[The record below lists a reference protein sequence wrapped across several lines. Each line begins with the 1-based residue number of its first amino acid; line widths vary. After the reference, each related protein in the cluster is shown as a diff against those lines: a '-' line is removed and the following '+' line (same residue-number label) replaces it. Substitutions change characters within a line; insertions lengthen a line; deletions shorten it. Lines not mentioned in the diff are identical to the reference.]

1 MKETHY
7 AIVGAGPAGVAAAE
21 AIRQVDSA
29 NSILLVNGEAQPPYC
44 RPLVVEALT
53 GERQLGE
60 IGLKDAAWYEA
71 NGIELVSGDAVSAI
85 HHDANCLTLESGGN
99 VKYQKLLLATGSQ
112 PAIPP
117 IPGLADVPAHTLF
130 CTDDAEALR
139 PLCKKGGRALV
150 LGIGLIGMQAISALT
165 EMGLQV
171 TAVEMEE
178 KVLPLILDRDAA
190 ELVGERIVANGVTLK
205 LGTSIVECLAE
216 DGGYVAV
223 TDGGERIEFDVAIVA
238 TGMRPDFGLL
248 SNLTI
253 KRERGIKV
261 SETMETS
268 LPGIYAAGDV
278 TEYPNWVEGGSEVHA
293 HWLNATRQGRI
304 AGRAMAGAAG
314 EHYEPLF
321 LNSINVFGLP
331 LITVGASRMD
341 DTGEAT
347 VFAETIKERPRYRRL
362 VIRDR
367 KLVAATFVND
377 VDGAGALQ
385 YLIRE
390 KVELSDAV
398 AASLFADGAKG
409 VAFLGKLHRDAVQ
422 GGLEWP
428 ESMDLIDKFKKN
440 MKHTRWA

>member
-21 AIRQVDSA
+21 AIRQVDSKGA
-29 NSILLVNGEAQPPYC
+29 ILLFNGEAQPPYC

-53 GERQLGE
+53 GERQLSE
-60 IGLKDAAWYEA
+60 IGLKDAAWYESL
-71 NGIELVSGDAVSAI
+71 GIELVNGEKVTAIDHTASSLELASGETVAY
-85 HHDANCLTLESGGN
+85 
-99 VKYQKLLLATGSQ
+99 KKLLLATGSQ
-112 PAIPP
+112 PAMPP
-117 IPGLADVPAHTLF
+117 IPGLTDVPAHTLF

-139 PLCKKGGRALV
+139 PLCKEGGRALV

-171 TAVEMEE
+171 TAVEMQP
-178 KVLPLILDRDAA
+178 KVLPLILDADAA
-190 ELVGERIVANGVTLK
+190 NLVAQRIEANGVTLK
-205 LGTSIVECLAE
+205 LSTAIVECGPEGDAF
-216 DGGYVAV
+216 VAV
-223 TDGGERIEFDVAIVA
+223 TDGGERIVFDVAVVA

-248 SNLTI
+248 SDLGVE
-253 KRERGIKV
+253 KGRGIKV

-278 TEYPNWVEGGSEVHA
+278 TEYPNWVEGSSEVHA

-304 AGRAMAGAAG
+304 AGRAMAGAEG

-347 VFAETIKERPRYRRL
+347 VFAETIEERPRYRRL
-362 VIRDR
+362 VIREG

-385 YLIRE
+385 YLIRN

-398 AASLFADGAKG
+398 AASLFADGAAG
-409 VAFLGKLHRDAVQ
+409 VAFLDELHRKSVQ

>member
-29 NSILLVNGEAQPPYC
+29 NPIMLFNGEAQPPYC

-53 GERQLGE
+53 GERELGE
-60 IGLKDAAWYEA
+60 IGLRDAAWYQNNGIVLASGDRVTAIYHEA
-71 NGIELVSGDAVSAI
+71 NSLVLASGTKVF
-85 HHDANCLTLESGGN
+85 
-99 VKYQKLLLATGSQ
+99 YRKLLLATGSR

-117 IPGLADVPAHTLF
+117 IPGLSDVPAHTLY

-139 PLCKKGGRALV
+139 PLCKAGGKALV
-150 LGIGLIGMQAISALT
+150 LGIGLIGMQAISALSG
-165 EMGLQV
+165 MGLKV
-171 TAVEMEE
+171 TAVEMQD

-190 ELVGERIVANGVTLK
+190 ALVGRRIEANGVTLR
-205 LGTSIVECLAE
+205 LDASIVEFVSEGDAFA
-216 DGGYVAV
+216 AV
-223 TDGGERIEFDVAIVA
+223 TDGGERIVFDIAVLA
-238 TGMRPDFGLL
+238 TGMRPDFALL
-248 SNLTI
+248 KDSGVETD
-253 KRERGIKV
+253 RGVKV

-278 TEYPNWVEGGSEVHA
+278 TEFPNWVEGSSEVHA

-304 AGRAMAGAAG
+304 AGRAMAGADA
-314 EHYEPLF
+314 ERYEPLY
-321 LNSINVFGLP
+321 LNSINIFGLP
-331 LITVGASRMD
+331 VITVGASRID
-341 DTGEAT
+341 NPGDAT
-347 VFAETIKERPRYRRL
+347 VFADRNEERPSYRRL
-362 VIRDR
+362 VVRDG

-377 VDGAGALQ
+377 VDGAGSLQ

-398 AASLFADGAKG
+398 AASLFENGIQG
-409 VAFLGKLHRDAVQ
+409 VAFLGKLHADAVR